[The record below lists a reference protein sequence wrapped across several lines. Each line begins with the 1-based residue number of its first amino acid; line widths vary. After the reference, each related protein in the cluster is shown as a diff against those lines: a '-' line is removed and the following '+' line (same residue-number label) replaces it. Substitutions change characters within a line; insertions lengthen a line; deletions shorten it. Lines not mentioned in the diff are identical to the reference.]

1 MNSLNLSSIKKLWHY
16 MSQIIVK
23 CVSGGSLVES
33 FEPYIQHMQIIHLKR
48 FMMAYLQLSLLVFSL
63 SFS

>member
-1 MNSLNLSSIKKLWHY
+1 